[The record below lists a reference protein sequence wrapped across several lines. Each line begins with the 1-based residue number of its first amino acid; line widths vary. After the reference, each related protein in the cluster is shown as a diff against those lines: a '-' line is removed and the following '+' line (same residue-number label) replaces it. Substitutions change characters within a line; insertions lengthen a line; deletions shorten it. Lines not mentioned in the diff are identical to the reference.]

1 MLKIAGSD
9 VMFSQ
14 YAQDPYEEFNEMIR
28 CERAPLRTRLGCSQA
43 PKEKKNTSRRK
54 DKSKH
59 HNSTQSFVMS
69 RHHRRGSK
77 LIKISVIELCN
88 DSPDSDSDSNSDN
101 VIIQAQYVVKDA
113 VDFIMDETESLVKK
127 ISKSLIDSD
136 F

>member
-1 MLKIAGSD
+1 MFCLILFQIAGSD
-9 VMFSQ
+9 IVFSQ

-28 CERAPLRTRLGCSQA
+28 CERETNSQV
-43 PKEKKNTSRRK
+43 PKEKKSTPRRRE
-54 DKSKH
+54 KSKK

-77 LIKISVIELCN
+77 LIKISVIDLCN
-88 DSPDSDSDSNSDN
+88 NSPDSDSDSNSDN